1 MLFLH
6 EVKLDY
12 TDLLRVEMEIIE
24 YLFLKN
30 LIHIR
35 VYLIFFNKLANNGHG
50 LSHFQVNALF

>member
-30 LIHIR
+30 LIGTYKS
-35 VYLIFFNKLANNGHG
+35 VPDIF
-50 LSHFQVNALF
+50 